1 MDRRTIGATLSLT
14 LRDPRQAARMVIG
27 WPFSPGERWAIL
39 ALAAICSTLSAEFLV
54 TLTPEVADPMTAAV
68 LSSPLAFAALQFAG
82 LAVMAVLIFVGGQV
96 FGGTGRFSEGL
107 AVLGWMQV
115 VLFGLQMA
123 QIVAMLTIPSL
134 AALIALLSIGLTVWI
149 LPNFIAELHGFRSA
163 VTTFFGMVG
172 VMVAVV
178 VILSVL
184 LVLLFGM
191 EA

>member
-1 MDRRTIGATLSLT
+1 
-14 LRDPRQAARMVIG
+14 
-27 WPFSPGERWAIL
+27 
-39 ALAAICSTLSAEFLV
+39 
-54 TLTPEVADPMTAAV
+54 
-68 LSSPLAFAALQFAG
+68 
-82 LAVMAVLIFVGGQV
+82 
-96 FGGTGRFSEGL
+96 
-107 AVLGWMQV
+107 
-115 VLFGLQMA
+115 
-123 QIVAMLTIPSL
+123 MLTIPSL